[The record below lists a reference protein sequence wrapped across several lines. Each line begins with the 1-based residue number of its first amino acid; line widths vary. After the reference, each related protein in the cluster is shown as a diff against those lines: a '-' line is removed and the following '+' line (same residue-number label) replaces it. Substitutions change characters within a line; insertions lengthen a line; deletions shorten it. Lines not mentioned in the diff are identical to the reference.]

1 LIRKVPRC
9 GQEKTMPSFATAL
22 SGLESNNTALN
33 TIANNLANMNTI
45 GYKEQTDQFST
56 LFYQQLN
63 GGVNGGV
70 QVGVGTQVAMTETD
84 FSNGSPTPTTG
95 QPTNMALQGN
105 GFFVIDDHGQQELTR
120 AGDFVLSKDGAL
132 QTTTGASVMG
142 YPAAN
147 GSISVAA
154 GVQRIVIP
162 LGQTLAA
169 KQTGSMNIQANL
181 DASAAVGAGTS
192 VPAPITLYDSL
203 GGAHQ
208 ATVTFTKTGTNTWDY
223 NIALPA
229 GEAASST
236 GTTGTL
242 TFDTSGN
249 LTGPGP
255 TGTIG
260 GISFTGLSDGAS
272 NMNFSWNL
280 SGTGSAITQTASA
293 SNVASATQDGYTS
306 GSYQG
311 FSVDG
316 NGIVQAS
323 FSNGQKEVVGQVAV
337 ATVANQQGLQATNN
351 TAYLAT
357 LASGSAVIGTAGN
370 AGRGTIEGAAL
381 ESSNVDVSTEFSA
394 LIVAQ
399 RAFEANSKSVT
410 TFDQA
415 TQEAINM
422 IH

>member
-1 LIRKVPRC
+1 
-9 GQEKTMPSFATAL
+9 MPSFATAL

-33 TIANNLANMNTI
+33 TIANNLANMNTV
-45 GYKEQTDQFST
+45 GYKAQTDQFST

-70 QVGVGTQVAMTETD
+70 QVGVGTQIATTETD
-84 FSNGSPTPTTG
+84 FSNGGPTSTG
-95 QPTNMALQGN
+95 QSTDMALQGN

-120 AGDFVLSKDGAL
+120 SGDFVLNQNGAL
-132 QTTTGASVMG
+132 ETTSGASVMG

-147 GSISVAA
+147 GSISVGS
-154 GVQRIVIP
+154 GVQPIVLP

-169 KQTGSMNIQANL
+169 KQTGTMNIQANL
-181 DASAAVGAGTS
+181 DASAAVGTS
-192 VPAPITLYDSL
+192 VPAPITLYDAL
-203 GGAHQ
+203 GAKHQ
-208 ATVTFTKTGTNTWDY
+208 ATVTFTKTAANTWSY
-223 NIALPA
+223 NVALPA
-229 GEAASST
+229 GEAGGSA
-236 GTTGTL
+236 GTAGTL
-242 TFDTSGN
+242 TFDGSGN
-249 LTGPGP
+249 LTSP
-255 TGTIG
+255 TGTVG

-272 NMNFSWNL
+272 NMTFSWNL
-280 SGTGSAITQTASA
+280 GGGAGGSLITQTAST
-293 SNVASATQDGYTS
+293 SNVASATQDGFAS
-306 GSYQG
+306 GTYQD

-316 NGIVQAS
+316 NGVVQAN
-323 FSNGQKEVVGQVAV
+323 FSNGQKQTVGQVAIG
-337 ATVANQQGLQATNN
+337 TVSNLQGLQATNN

-357 LASGSAVIGTAGN
+357 LASGPVVIGTAGT
-370 AGRGTIEGAAL
+370 AGRGTIEGGAL

-415 TQEAINM
+415 TQAAINM

>member
-1 LIRKVPRC
+1 
-9 GQEKTMPSFATAL
+9 MPSFATAL

-45 GYKEQTDQFST
+45 GYKDQTDQFST

-70 QVGVGTQVAMTETD
+70 QVGVGTQVATTETD
-84 FSNGSPTPTTG
+84 FSDGGPSSTG
-95 QPTNMALQGN
+95 QSTDMALQGT

-120 AGDFVLSKDGAL
+120 AGDFVLNKNGAL
-132 QTTTGASVMG
+132 QTISGASVMG
-142 YPAAN
+142 SSASN
-147 GSISVAA
+147 GSIAVGT
-154 GVQRIVIP
+154 GVQPIVIP

-181 DASAAVGAGTS
+181 DASAAVGATE
-192 VPAPITLYDSL
+192 PAPITLYDSL
-203 GGAHQ
+203 GAAHQ
-208 ATVTFTKTGTNTWDY
+208 ATVTFTKTAANTWSY

-229 GEAASST
+229 GEAT
-236 GTTGTL
+236 GSAGTAGTL
-242 TFDTSGN
+242 TFDGSGN
-249 LTGPGP
+249 LTSP
-255 TGTIG
+255 TGTIS

-272 NMNFSWNL
+272 NMSFGWNL
-280 SGTGSAITQTASA
+280 NGAAGSSITQTASS
-293 SNVASATQDGYTS
+293 SNVASATQDGYAS
-306 GSYQG
+306 GSYQD

-316 NGIVQAS
+316 NGIVEAS
-323 FSNGQKEVVGQVAV
+323 FSNGQKEMIGQVAV
-337 ATVANQQGLQATNN
+337 ATVANQQGLRATNN

-357 LASGSAVIGTAGN
+357 LASGPAVIGTAGS
-370 AGRGTIEGAAL
+370 AGRGTIEGGAL

>member
-1 LIRKVPRC
+1 
-9 GQEKTMPSFATAL
+9 MPSFATAL

-33 TIANNLANMNTI
+33 TIANNLANMNTV
-45 GYKEQTDQFST
+45 GYKSQTDQFST

-63 GGVNGGV
+63 SGANGSV
-70 QVGVGTQVAMTETD
+70 QVGVGTQIATTETN
-84 FSNGSPTPTTG
+84 FSNGGPTSTG
-95 QPTNMALQGN
+95 QATDMAVQGN

-120 AGDFVLSKDGAL
+120 AGNFVLNQTGAL
-132 QTTTGASVMG
+132 QTTSGASVLG
-142 YPAAN
+142 YPAAG
-147 GSISVAA
+147 GSISLGS
-154 GVQRIVIP
+154 GVQPIVLP

-169 KQTGSMNIQANL
+169 KQTGTMNIQANL
-181 DASAAVGAGTS
+181 DASAALGTS

-203 GGAHQ
+203 GTAHH
-208 ATVTFTKTGTNTWDY
+208 ATVTFTKTAANTWSY

-229 GEAASST
+229 GEAGGSA
-236 GTTGTL
+236 GTAGTL
-242 TFDTSGN
+242 TFDGSGN
-249 LTGPGP
+249 LTSP
-255 TGTIG
+255 TGTVS

-280 SGTGSAITQTASA
+280 SGGTGSQLTQTASS
-293 SNVASATQDGYTS
+293 SNVASATQDGYPS
-306 GSYQG
+306 GAYQD

-316 NGIVQAS
+316 NGVVEANY
-323 FSNGQKEVVGQVAV
+323 SNGQKQIVGQVAIG
-337 ATVANQQGLQATNN
+337 TVSNLQGLQATNN

-357 LASGSAVIGTAGN
+357 LASGPLVIGAAGT
-370 AGRGTIEGAAL
+370 AGRGTIEGGAL

-415 TQEAINM
+415 TQAAINM

>member
-1 LIRKVPRC
+1 LPLC
-9 GQEKTMPSFATAL
+9 GQEEIMPSFATAL
-22 SGLESNNTALN
+22 TGLESNNTALN
-33 TIANNLANMNTI
+33 TIANNLANMNTV
-45 GYKEQTDQFST
+45 GYKDQTDQFST

-70 QVGVGTQVAMTETD
+70 QVGVGTQVATTETD
-84 FSNGSPTPTTG
+84 FSNGSPTPSTG
-95 QPTNMALQGN
+95 KSTDMALQGN
-105 GFFVIDDHGQQELTR
+105 GFFVINDNGQQELTR
-120 AGDFVLSKDGAL
+120 AGDFVLSNSGAL
-132 QTTTGASVMG
+132 QTTSGASVMG
-142 YPAAN
+142 YPAVN
-147 GSISVAA
+147 GTLSLGS
-154 GVQRIVIP
+154 GVQPIILP

-181 DASAAVGAGTS
+181 DASAAVGTS
-192 VPAPITLYDSL
+192 VPAPVTLYDSL
-203 GGAHQ
+203 GAAHQ
-208 ATVTFTKTGTNTWDY
+208 ATVTFTKTAANNWSY
-223 NIALPA
+223 SAALPS
-229 GEAASST
+229 GEATGSA

-242 TFDTSGN
+242 TFDGSGN
-249 LTGPGP
+249 LTSP
-255 TGTIG
+255 TGSIS

-280 SGTGSAITQTASA
+280 SGAAGSSITQTASS
-293 SNVASATQDGYTS
+293 SNVASATQDGYAS
-306 GSYQG
+306 GSYQS

-316 NGIVQAS
+316 NGVVDAS
-323 FSNGQKEVVGQVAV
+323 FSNGQKQVIGQVAV

-357 LASGSAVIGTAGN
+357 LASGSAVIGTAGS
-370 AGRGTIEGAAL
+370 AGRGTIQGQAL

-399 RAFEANSKSVT
+399 RAFEANSKTVT

>member
-1 LIRKVPRC
+1 
-9 GQEKTMPSFATAL
+9 MPSFATAL

-33 TIANNLANMNTI
+33 TIANNLANMNTV
-45 GYKEQTDQFST
+45 GYKDQTDQFST

-63 GGVNGGV
+63 GGPNGGV
-70 QVGVGTQVAMTETD
+70 QVGVGTQVASTETD
-84 FSNGSPTPTTG
+84 FSDGGPTSTG
-95 QPTNMALQGN
+95 QSTDMALQGN
-105 GFFVIDDHGQQELTR
+105 GFFVIDDGGQQELTR
-120 AGDFVLSKDGAL
+120 AGDFVLSQSGAL
-132 QTTTGASVMG
+132 QTTSGASVMG
-142 YPAAN
+142 YPASN
-147 GSISVAA
+147 GSVTLGS
-154 GVQRIVIP
+154 GVQPIVLP

-169 KQTGSMNIQANL
+169 KQTGTMNIQANL
-181 DASAAVGAGTS
+181 DASSAVDTS

-208 ATVTFTKTGTNTWDY
+208 ATVTFTKTGTNTWSY

-242 TFDTSGN
+242 TFDGNGN
-249 LTGPGP
+249 LTSP
-255 TGTIG
+255 TGSIG
-260 GISFTGLSDGAS
+260 GISFSGLSDGAS
-272 NMNFSWNL
+272 NMSFSWNL
-280 SGTGSAITQTASA
+280 TGTSGAVTQTATA

-306 GSYQG
+306 GSYQD

-316 NGIVQAS
+316 NGVVEAS
-323 FSNGQKEVVGQVAV
+323 FSNGQKDVVGQVAV
-337 ATVANQQGLQATNN
+337 ATVANEQGLQATNN

-370 AGRGTIEGAAL
+370 AGRGTIEGGAL

>member
-1 LIRKVPRC
+1 
-9 GQEKTMPSFATAL
+9 MPSFATAL
-22 SGLESNNTALN
+22 TGLESNNTALN
-33 TIANNLANMNTI
+33 TIANNLANMSTV
-45 GYKEQTDQFST
+45 GYKDQTDQFST

-70 QVGVGTQVAMTETD
+70 QVGVGTQVSTTETD
-84 FSNGSPTPTTG
+84 FSNGSPTPTAQSTD
-95 QPTNMALQGN
+95 MALQGN
-105 GFFVIDDHGQQELTR
+105 GFFVVNDNGQQELTR
-120 AGDFVLSKDGAL
+120 AGDFVLSQNGAL
-132 QTTTGASVMG
+132 QTTSGASVMG

-147 GSISVAA
+147 GSIVVGS
-154 GVQRIVIP
+154 GVQPIVLP

-181 DASAAVGAGTS
+181 DASAAILTS
-192 VPAPITLYDSL
+192 VPAPVTLYDSL
-203 GGAHQ
+203 GAAHQ
-208 ATVTFTKTGTNTWDY
+208 ATVTFTKTAVNTAPPSPSATWSY
-223 NIALPA
+223 SIALPA
-229 GEAASST
+229 GEATGSA

-242 TFDTSGN
+242 TFDGSGN
-249 LTGPGP
+249 LTNP
-255 TGTIG
+255 TGTIS

-272 NMNFSWNL
+272 DMSFSWNL
-280 SGTGSAITQTASA
+280 NGAAGSSITQTASS
-293 SNVASATQDGYTS
+293 SNVAGATQDGYAS

-316 NGIVQAS
+316 NGIVDAS
-323 FSNGQKEVVGQVAV
+323 FSNGQKQVIGQVAV

-357 LASGSAVIGTAGN
+357 LASGSAVIGTAGS
-370 AGRGTIEGAAL
+370 AGRGTIEGQAL

>member
-1 LIRKVPRC
+1 
-9 GQEKTMPSFATAL
+9 MPSFATAL

-33 TIANNLANMNTI
+33 TIANNLANMNTV
-45 GYKEQTDQFST
+45 GYKDQTDEFST

-63 GGVNGGV
+63 TGVNGGV
-70 QVGVGTQVAMTETD
+70 QVGVGTQVSTTETD
-84 FSNGSPTPTTG
+84 FSNGSPTATT
-95 QPTNMALQGN
+95 QSTDMALQGN
-105 GFFVIDDHGQQELTR
+105 GFFVVNDNGQQELTR
-120 AGDFVLSKDGAL
+120 AGDFVLSQSGAL
-132 QTTTGASVMG
+132 QTTSGAAVMG

-147 GSISVAA
+147 GSISLGS
-154 GVQRIVIP
+154 GVQPIILP

-169 KQTGSMNIQANL
+169 KQTGTMNIQANL
-181 DASAAVGAGTS
+181 DASAAVGTTE
-192 VPAPITLYDSL
+192 PAPITLYDSL

-208 ATVTFTKTGTNTWDY
+208 ATVTFTKTGTNQWNY
-223 NIALPA
+223 SIALPA
-229 GEAASST
+229 GDAT
-236 GTTGTL
+236 GGTATTGTL
-242 TFDTSGN
+242 NFDGN
-249 LTGPGP
+249 GNVTPPTANIGPI
-255 TGTIG
+255 T
-260 GISFTGLSDGAS
+260 FTGLTDGAS
-272 NMNFSWNL
+272 DMSLSWNL
-280 SGTGSAITQTASA
+280 SGTNAAITQTATT

-316 NGIVQAS
+316 NGVVQAN
-323 FSNGQKEVVGQVAV
+323 FSNGQNELVGQVAV

-357 LASGSAVIGTAGN
+357 LASGSAVIGTAGT
-370 AGRGTIEGAAL
+370 AGRGIIQGQAL

>member
-1 LIRKVPRC
+1 
-9 GQEKTMPSFATAL
+9 MPSFATAL

-45 GYKEQTDQFST
+45 GYKDQTDQFST

-120 AGDFVLSKDGAL
+120 AGDFVLSNNGAL
-132 QTTTGASVMG
+132 QTTSGASVMG
-142 YPAAN
+142 YPATN

-154 GVQRIVIP
+154 GVQPIVIP

-242 TFDTSGN
+242 TFDGNGN
-249 LTGPGP
+249 LTSP
-255 TGTIG
+255 TGTVG
-260 GISFTGLSDGAS
+260 GIAFTGLSDGAS
-272 NMNFSWNL
+272 NMSFSWNL

-311 FSVDG
+311 FNVDG
-316 NGIVQAS
+316 NGIVEAS

-370 AGRGTIEGAAL
+370 AGRGIIEGGAL

>member
-1 LIRKVPRC
+1 
-9 GQEKTMPSFATAL
+9 MPSFATAL

-33 TIANNLANMNTI
+33 TIANNLANMNTV
-45 GYKEQTDQFST
+45 GYKDQTDQFST

-70 QVGVGTQVAMTETD
+70 QVGVGTQVATTETD
-84 FSNGSPTPTTG
+84 FSDGGPSSTG
-95 QPTNMALQGN
+95 QSTDMALQGN
-105 GFFVIDDHGQQELTR
+105 GFFVIDDNGQQELTR
-120 AGDFVLSKDGAL
+120 AGDFVLSKDGSL
-132 QTTTGASVMG
+132 QTTSGASVMG

-147 GSISVAA
+147 GSISAGS
-154 GVQRIVIP
+154 GVQPIVIP

-181 DASAAVGAGTS
+181 DASAAVGTS
-192 VPAPITLYDSL
+192 VPAPVTLYDSL
-203 GGAHQ
+203 GAAHQ
-208 ATVTFTKTGTNTWDY
+208 ATVTFTKTAANTWSY

-229 GEAASST
+229 GEATGSA

-242 TFDTSGN
+242 TFDGSGN
-249 LTGPGP
+249 LTSP

-272 NMNFSWNL
+272 NMSFSWNL
-280 SGTGSAITQTASA
+280 NGAAGSSLTQTASS
-293 SNVASATQDGYTS
+293 SNVASATQDGYAS
-306 GSYQG
+306 GSYQD

-316 NGIVQAS
+316 NGIVEAS
-323 FSNGQKEVVGQVAV
+323 FSNGQKETIGQVAV

-357 LASGSAVIGTAGN
+357 LASGPAVIGTAGN
-370 AGRGTIEGAAL
+370 AGRGTIEGGAL

>member
-1 LIRKVPRC
+1 
-9 GQEKTMPSFATAL
+9 MPSFATAL

-33 TIANNLANMNTI
+33 TIANNLANMNTV
-45 GYKEQTDQFST
+45 GYKDQTDQFST

-63 GGVNGGV
+63 SGVNGGV
-70 QVGVGTQVAMTETD
+70 QVGVGTQVSTTETN
-84 FSNGSPTPTTG
+84 FSDGGPTSTG
-95 QPTNMALQGN
+95 QSTDMALQGN
-105 GFFVIDDHGQQELTR
+105 GFFVINDNGQQELTR
-120 AGDFVLSKDGAL
+120 AGDFVLSQTGAL

-142 YPAAN
+142 YPASN
-147 GSISVAA
+147 GSIAVGS
-154 GVQRIVIP
+154 GVQPIVLP

-169 KQTGSMNIQANL
+169 KPTGSMNIQVNL
-181 DASAAVGAGTS
+181 DASAAIGSPSS
-192 VPAPITLYDSL
+192 VTAPVTLYDSL
-203 GGAHQ
+203 GAAHQ
-208 ATVTFTKTGTNTWDY
+208 ATVTFTKTAVNTTPPSATWSY

-229 GEAASST
+229 GEATGST

-242 TFDTSGN
+242 TFDGSGN
-249 LTGPGP
+249 LTNP
-255 TGTIG
+255 TGTIS

-272 NMNFSWNL
+272 DMSFGWNL
-280 SGTGSAITQTASA
+280 SGAAGASITQTASS
-293 SNVASATQDGYTS
+293 SNVAGATSDGYAS
-306 GSYQG
+306 GTYQG

-316 NGIVQAS
+316 NGIVEAS
-323 FSNGQKEVVGQVAV
+323 FSNGQKEMIGQVAV

-370 AGRGTIEGAAL
+370 AGRGTIEGGAI

>member
-1 LIRKVPRC
+1 
-9 GQEKTMPSFATAL
+9 MPSFATAL

-147 GSISVAA
+147 GSISVAG
-154 GVQRIVIP
+154 GVQPIVIP

-181 DASAAVGAGTS
+181 DASAAVGTS
-192 VPAPITLYDSL
+192 VPAPVTLYDSL

-208 ATVTFTKTGTNTWDY
+208 ATVTFTKTGINTWDY
-223 NIALPA
+223 NVALPA

-242 TFDTSGN
+242 TFDGNGN
-249 LTGPGP
+249 LTSP
-255 TGTIG
+255 TGTVS
-260 GISFTGLSDGAS
+260 GIAFSGLSDGAS

>member
-1 LIRKVPRC
+1 
-9 GQEKTMPSFATAL
+9 MPSFATAL

-45 GYKEQTDQFST
+45 GYKDQTDQFST

-120 AGDFVLSKDGAL
+120 AGDFVLNQNGAL
-132 QTTTGASVMG
+132 QTTSGASVMG
-142 YPAAN
+142 YPGTN
-147 GSISVAA
+147 GSISVAG
-154 GVQRIVIP
+154 GVQPIIVP

-181 DASAAVGAGTS
+181 DASAAVGTS
-192 VPAPITLYDSL
+192 VPAPVTLYDSL
-203 GGAHQ
+203 GAAHQ
-208 ATVTFTKTGTNTWDY
+208 ATVTFTKTAANTWSY
-223 NIALPA
+223 NVALPA
-229 GEAASST
+229 GEATGSAS
-236 GTTGTL
+236 TTGTL
-242 TFDTSGN
+242 TFDSSGN
-249 LTGPGP
+249 LTSP
-255 TGTIG
+255 TGTIS

-272 NMNFSWNL
+272 NMSFGWNL
-280 SGTGSAITQTASA
+280 NGAAGSSITQTASS
-293 SNVASATQDGYTS
+293 SNVAGATQDGYAS
-306 GSYQG
+306 GSYQD

-316 NGIVQAS
+316 NGIVEAS
-323 FSNGQKEVVGQVAV
+323 FSNGQKEIIGQVAV
-337 ATVANQQGLQATNN
+337 ATVSNQQGLQATNN

-357 LASGSAVIGTAGN
+357 LASGPAVIGTAGN

>member
-1 LIRKVPRC
+1 LPLC
-9 GQEKTMPSFATAL
+9 GQEEIMPSFATAL
-22 SGLESNNTALN
+22 TGLESNNTALN
-33 TIANNLANMNTI
+33 TIANNLANMNTV
-45 GYKEQTDQFST
+45 GYKDQTDQFST

-70 QVGVGTQVAMTETD
+70 QVGVGTQVATTETN
-84 FSNGSPTPTTG
+84 FSDGGPTSTG
-95 QPTNMALQGN
+95 QATDMALQGN
-105 GFFVIDDHGQQELTR
+105 GFFVINDNGQQELTR
-120 AGDFVLSKDGAL
+120 AGDFVLSKNGAL
-132 QTTTGASVMG
+132 QTTSGASVMG
-142 YPAAN
+142 YPAVN
-147 GSISVAA
+147 GSISLGS
-154 GVQRIVIP
+154 GVQPIILP

-181 DASAAVGAGTS
+181 DASAAVGTS

-203 GGAHQ
+203 GAAHQ
-208 ATVTFTKTGTNTWDY
+208 ATVTFTKTAANTWSY
-223 NIALPA
+223 SAALPS
-229 GEAASST
+229 GEAAGGA
-236 GTTGTL
+236 GTMGTL
-242 TFDTSGN
+242 TLDGSGN
-249 LTGPGP
+249 LTSP
-255 TGTIG
+255 TGSIS
-260 GISFTGLSDGAS
+260 GISFTGLNDGAS

-280 SGTGSAITQTASA
+280 SGAAGSSITQTASS
-293 SNVASATQDGYTS
+293 SNVASATQDGYAS
-306 GSYQG
+306 GSYQS

-316 NGIVQAS
+316 NGIVDAS
-323 FSNGQKEVVGQVAV
+323 FSNGQKQIIGQIAV

-370 AGRGTIEGAAL
+370 AGRGTIEGGAL

-399 RAFEANSKSVT
+399 RAFEANSKTVT

>member
-1 LIRKVPRC
+1 
-9 GQEKTMPSFATAL
+9 MPSFATAL

-45 GYKEQTDQFST
+45 GYKDQTDQFST

-70 QVGVGTQVAMTETD
+70 QVGVGTQVATTETD
-84 FSNGSPTPTTG
+84 FSDGAPTSTG
-95 QPTNMALQGN
+95 QSTDMALQGN
-105 GFFVIDDHGQQELTR
+105 GFFVIDDSGQQELTR
-120 AGDFVLSKDGAL
+120 AGDFVLNQSGAL
-132 QTTTGASVMG
+132 QTTSGASVMG
-142 YPAAN
+142 YPASN
-147 GSISVAA
+147 GKVNLGS
-154 GVQRIVIP
+154 GVQPIVLP
-162 LGQTLAA
+162 LGQTMAA

-181 DASAAVGAGTS
+181 DASAGVGTP
-192 VPAPITLYDSL
+192 VTAPVTLYDSL
-203 GGAHQ
+203 GDAHQ
-208 ATVTFTKTGTNTWDY
+208 GTVTFTKTNTNTWSY

-229 GEAASST
+229 GDAASSA
-236 GTTGTL
+236 GATGTL
-242 TFDTSGN
+242 TFDGNGN
-249 LTGPGP
+249 LTSPI
-255 TGTIG
+255 GTVS

-272 NMNFSWNL
+272 DMNFSWNL
-280 SGTGSAITQTASA
+280 GGTGTGSAVTQTASA

-316 NGIVQAS
+316 NGIVNAS
-323 FSNGQKEVVGQVAV
+323 FSNGQAEVVGQVAV
-337 ATVANQQGLQATNN
+337 ASVANQQGLQATNN

-357 LASGSAVIGTAGN
+357 LASGAAVIGTAGN
-370 AGRGTIEGAAL
+370 AGRGTIEGEAL

-399 RAFEANSKSVT
+399 RAFDANSKSVT
-410 TFDQA
+410 TFDQT
-415 TQEAINM
+415 TQEASNM

>member
-1 LIRKVPRC
+1 
-9 GQEKTMPSFATAL
+9 MPSFATAL

-33 TIANNLANMNTI
+33 TIANNLANMNTV
-45 GYKEQTDQFST
+45 GYKAQTDQFST

-70 QVGVGTQVAMTETD
+70 QVGVGTQIATTETD
-84 FSNGSPTPTTG
+84 FSNGGPTSTG
-95 QPTNMALQGN
+95 QATDMALQGN
-105 GFFVIDDHGQQELTR
+105 GFFVINDHGQQELTR
-120 AGDFVLSKDGAL
+120 AGDFVLNQNGAL
-132 QTTTGASVMG
+132 QTTSGASVMG
-142 YPAAN
+142 YPAVN
-147 GSISVAA
+147 GIISAGS
-154 GVQRIVIP
+154 GVQPIVLP

-169 KQTGSMNIQANL
+169 KQTGTMNIQANL
-181 DASAAVGAGTS
+181 DASAAVGTS

-203 GGAHQ
+203 GATHQ
-208 ATVTFTKTGTNTWDY
+208 ATVTFTKTAANTWSY

-229 GEAASST
+229 GEAT
-236 GTTGTL
+236 GGTGSTGTL
-242 TFDTSGN
+242 TFDGSGN
-249 LTGPGP
+249 LTSP

-280 SGTGSAITQTASA
+280 SGGGTGSLITQTASS
-293 SNVASATQDGYTS
+293 SNVASATQDGYAS
-306 GSYQG
+306 GTYQN

-316 NGIVQAS
+316 NGIVQAN
-323 FSNGQKEVVGQVAV
+323 FSNGQKQVVGQVAIG
-337 ATVANQQGLQATNN
+337 TVSNLQGLQATNN

-357 LASGSAVIGTAGN
+357 LASGPIVIGSAGTG
-370 AGRGTIEGAAL
+370 GRGTIEGEAL

-415 TQEAINM
+415 TQAAINM

>member
-1 LIRKVPRC
+1 
-9 GQEKTMPSFATAL
+9 MPSFATAL

-33 TIANNLANMNTI
+33 TIANNLANMNTV
-45 GYKEQTDQFST
+45 GYKDQTDQFST

-63 GGVNGGV
+63 TGVNGGV
-70 QVGVGTQVAMTETD
+70 QVGVGTQVATTETN
-84 FSNGSPTPTTG
+84 FSNGSPTATT
-95 QPTNMALQGN
+95 QSTDMAVQGN
-105 GFFVIDDHGQQELTR
+105 GFFVVNDNGQQELTR
-120 AGDFVLSKDGAL
+120 AGDFVLSQSGAL
-132 QTTTGASVMG
+132 QTTSGASVMG
-142 YPAAN
+142 YPAAG
-147 GSISVAA
+147 GSISLGS
-154 GVQRIVIP
+154 GVQPIILP

-169 KQTGSMNIQANL
+169 KQTGTMNIQANL
-181 DASAAVGAGTS
+181 DASAALNTV

-208 ATVTFTKTGTNTWDY
+208 ATVTFTKTAINQWGY
-223 NIALPA
+223 SIALPA
-229 GEAASST
+229 GEAT
-236 GTTGTL
+236 GGTATTGTL
-242 TFDTSGN
+242 NFDGN
-249 LTGPGP
+249 GNVTPATASIGPI
-255 TGTIG
+255 T
-260 GISFTGLSDGAS
+260 FTGLTDGAS
-272 NMNFSWNL
+272 NMSFSWNL
-280 SGTGSAITQTASA
+280 SGTAGAITQTATA
-293 SNVASATQDGYTS
+293 SNEASAIQDGYTS

-316 NGIVQAS
+316 NGVVQAN
-323 FSNGQKEVVGQVAV
+323 FSNGQNELVGQVAV

-357 LASGSAVIGTAGN
+357 LASGSAVIGTAGT
-370 AGRGTIEGAAL
+370 AGRGTIEGKAL

>member
-1 LIRKVPRC
+1 
-9 GQEKTMPSFATAL
+9 MPSFATAL

-45 GYKEQTDQFST
+45 GYKDQTDQFST

-70 QVGVGTQVAMTETD
+70 QVGVGTQVATTETD
-84 FSNGSPTPTTG
+84 FSDGAPTSTG
-95 QPTNMALQGN
+95 QSTDMALQGN
-105 GFFVIDDHGQQELTR
+105 GFFVIDDSGQQELTR
-120 AGDFVLSKDGAL
+120 AGDFVLNQSGAL
-132 QTTTGASVMG
+132 QTTSGASVMG
-142 YPAAN
+142 YPASN
-147 GSISVAA
+147 GKVNLGS
-154 GVQRIVIP
+154 GVQPIVLP
-162 LGQTLAA
+162 LGQTMAA

-181 DASAAVGAGTS
+181 DASAGVGTP
-192 VPAPITLYDSL
+192 VTAPITLYDSL
-203 GGAHQ
+203 GDAHQ
-208 ATVTFTKTGTNTWDY
+208 ATVTFTKTNTNTWSY

-229 GEAASST
+229 GDAASSA

-242 TFDTSGN
+242 TFDGNGN
-249 LTGPGP
+249 LTSP
-255 TGTIG
+255 TGTVG

-272 NMNFSWNL
+272 DMNFSWNL
-280 SGTGSAITQTASA
+280 GGTGTGSAVTQTASA

-316 NGIVQAS
+316 NGIVNAS
-323 FSNGQKEVVGQVAV
+323 FSNGQAEVVGQVAV
-337 ATVANQQGLQATNN
+337 ASVANQQGLQATNN
-351 TAYLAT
+351 TAYVAT

-370 AGRGTIEGAAL
+370 AGRGTIEGEAL

-410 TFDQA
+410 TFDQT

>member
-1 LIRKVPRC
+1 
-9 GQEKTMPSFATAL
+9 MPSFATAL

-33 TIANNLANMNTI
+33 TIANNLANMNTV
-45 GYKEQTDQFST
+45 GYKDQTDQFST

-70 QVGVGTQVAMTETD
+70 QVGVGTQVAVTETD
-84 FSNGSPTPTTG
+84 FSNGSPAPTAG
-95 QPTNMALQGN
+95 QPTNMALQGD
-105 GFFVIDDHGQQELTR
+105 GFFVIDDNGQQELTR
-120 AGDFVLSKDGAL
+120 AGDFVQSQNGAL
-132 QTTTGASVMG
+132 QTTSGASVMG
-142 YPAAN
+142 YPAVN
-147 GSISVAA
+147 GSISLGS
-154 GVQRIVIP
+154 GVQPIVLP

-169 KQTGSMNIQANL
+169 KQTGTMNIQANL
-181 DASAAVGAGTS
+181 DASAAVGTS

-203 GGAHQ
+203 GAAHQ
-208 ATVTFTKTGTNTWDY
+208 ATVTFTKTAANTWDY
-223 NIALPA
+223 SVALPA
-229 GEAASST
+229 GEATGSA

-242 TFDTSGN
+242 TFDGSGN
-249 LTGPGP
+249 LTNP
-255 TGTIG
+255 TGTIS
-260 GISFTGLSDGAS
+260 GISFSGLSDGAS
-272 NMNFSWNL
+272 NMSFSWNL
-280 SGTGSAITQTASA
+280 SGVTGSPLTQTASS
-293 SNVASATQDGYTS
+293 SNVASATQDGYAS
-306 GSYQG
+306 GSYQT

-316 NGIVQAS
+316 NGVVEAS
-323 FSNGQKEVVGQVAV
+323 FSNGQKETVGQVAV

-357 LASGSAVIGTAGN
+357 LASGAAVIGTAGT

>member
-1 LIRKVPRC
+1 
-9 GQEKTMPSFATAL
+9 MPSFATAL

-33 TIANNLANMNTI
+33 TIANNLANMNTV
-45 GYKEQTDQFST
+45 GYKDQTDQFST

-70 QVGVGTQVAMTETD
+70 QVGVGTQVATTETD
-84 FSNGSPTPTTG
+84 FSDGAPTSTG
-95 QPTNMALQGN
+95 QSTDMALQGN
-105 GFFVIDDHGQQELTR
+105 GFFVINDNGQQELTR
-120 AGDFVLSKDGAL
+120 AGDFVLSQNGAL
-132 QTTTGASVMG
+132 QTTSGASVMG
-142 YPAAN
+142 YPASN
-147 GSISVAA
+147 GSISLGS
-154 GVQRIVIP
+154 GVQPIVLP

-181 DASAAVGAGTS
+181 DASVAVGTS
-192 VPAPITLYDSL
+192 VPAPVTLYDSL
-203 GGAHQ
+203 GAAHQ
-208 ATVTFTKTGTNTWDY
+208 ATVTFTKTAANTWSY

-229 GEAASST
+229 GEATGSA
-236 GTTGTL
+236 GTTGTM
-242 TFDTSGN
+242 TFDGSGN
-249 LTGPGP
+249 LTSP

-272 NMNFSWNL
+272 DMTFGWNL
-280 SGTGSAITQTASA
+280 SGAAGASVTQTASS
-293 SNVASATQDGYTS
+293 SNVAGATSDGYAS

-316 NGIVQAS
+316 NGIVEAS
-323 FSNGQKEVVGQVAV
+323 FSNGQKEMIGQVAV

-351 TAYLAT
+351 TAYLST
-357 LASGSAVIGTAGN
+357 LASGPAVIGTAGN

>member
-1 LIRKVPRC
+1 
-9 GQEKTMPSFATAL
+9 MPSFATAL

-45 GYKEQTDQFST
+45 GYKDQTDQFST

-120 AGDFVLSKDGAL
+120 AGDFVLNQNGAL
-132 QTTTGASVMG
+132 QTTSGSSVMG
-142 YPAAN
+142 YPATN
-147 GSISVAA
+147 GSISVAG
-154 GVQRIVIP
+154 GVQPIIVP

-181 DASAAVGAGTS
+181 DASAAVGTS
-192 VPAPITLYDSL
+192 VPAPVTLYDSL
-203 GGAHQ
+203 GAAHQ
-208 ATVTFTKTGTNTWDY
+208 ATVTFTKTAANTWSY
-223 NIALPA
+223 NVALPA
-229 GEAASST
+229 GEATGSAS
-236 GTTGTL
+236 TTGTL
-242 TFDTSGN
+242 TFDSSGN
-249 LTGPGP
+249 LTSP
-255 TGTIG
+255 TGTIS

-272 NMNFSWNL
+272 NMSFGWNL
-280 SGTGSAITQTASA
+280 NGAAGSSITQTASS
-293 SNVASATQDGYTS
+293 SNVAGATQDGYAS
-306 GSYQG
+306 GSYQD

-323 FSNGQKEVVGQVAV
+323 FSNGQKEIIGQVAV
-337 ATVANQQGLQATNN
+337 ATVSNQQGLQATNN

-357 LASGSAVIGTAGN
+357 LASGPAVIGTAGN

>member
-1 LIRKVPRC
+1 
-9 GQEKTMPSFATAL
+9 MPSFSTAL

-45 GYKEQTDQFST
+45 GYKDQTDQFST

-84 FSNGSPTPTTG
+84 FSNGGPTSTG
-95 QPTNMALQGN
+95 QSTDMALQGN
-105 GFFVIDDHGQQELTR
+105 GFFVIDDNGQQELTR
-120 AGDFVLSKDGAL
+120 AGDFVLSQSGAL
-132 QTTTGASVMG
+132 QTTSGASVMG
-142 YPAAN
+142 YPASN
-147 GSISVAA
+147 GSVTLGS
-154 GVQRIVIP
+154 GVQPIVIP

-181 DASAAVGAGTS
+181 DASAAVGPGTS
-192 VPAPITLYDSL
+192 VPAPVTLYDSL

-242 TFDTSGN
+242 TFDGNGN
-249 LTGPGP
+249 LTSP
-255 TGTIG
+255 TGTVG
-260 GISFTGLSDGAS
+260 GIAFTGLSDGAS
-272 NMNFSWNL
+272 NMSFSWNL
-280 SGTGSAITQTASA
+280 SGTASAITQTASA

-311 FSVDG
+311 FNVDG
-316 NGIVQAS
+316 NGIVEAS

-337 ATVANQQGLQATNN
+337 ASVANQQGLQATNN

-370 AGRGTIEGAAL
+370 AGRGTIEGGAL

>member
-1 LIRKVPRC
+1 
-9 GQEKTMPSFATAL
+9 MPSFSTAL
-22 SGLESNNTALN
+22 TGLESNNTALN
-33 TIANNLANMNTI
+33 TIANNLANMSTV
-45 GYKEQTDQFST
+45 GYKDQTDQFST

-63 GGVNGGV
+63 SGANGAV
-70 QVGVGTQVAMTETD
+70 QVGVGTQVAQTETD
-84 FSNGSPTPTTG
+84 FSDGGLTSTG
-95 QPTNMALQGN
+95 QSTDMALQGN
-105 GFFVIDDHGQQELTR
+105 GFFVIDDNGQQELTR
-120 AGDFVLSKDGAL
+120 AGDFVLSQSGAL
-132 QTTTGASVMG
+132 QTTSGASVMG
-142 YPAAN
+142 YPASN
-147 GSISVAA
+147 GSITLGS
-154 GVQRIVIP
+154 GVQPIVLP

-181 DASAAVGAGTS
+181 DASAAVGTS
-192 VPAPITLYDSL
+192 VPAPVTLYDSL

-208 ATVTFTKTGTNTWDY
+208 ATVTFTKTATNTWSY
-223 NIALPA
+223 NVALPA
-229 GEAASST
+229 GEATSSS
-236 GTTGTL
+236 GTSGTL
-242 TFDTSGN
+242 TFDGAGN
-249 LTGPGP
+249 LTSP
-255 TGTIG
+255 TGTVS

-272 NMNFSWNL
+272 NMSFSWNL
-280 SGTGSAITQTASA
+280 NGTGTGSAVTQTASS

-306 GSYQG
+306 GSYQN

-316 NGIVQAS
+316 DGVVEAS

-370 AGRGTIEGAAL
+370 AGRGTVEGGAL

>member
-1 LIRKVPRC
+1 
-9 GQEKTMPSFATAL
+9 MPSFATAL

-33 TIANNLANMNTI
+33 TIANNLANMNTV
-45 GYKEQTDQFST
+45 GYKDQTDQFST

-70 QVGVGTQVAMTETD
+70 QVGVGTQVATTETD
-84 FSNGSPTPTTG
+84 FSDGGPTSTG
-95 QPTNMALQGN
+95 QATDMALQGN
-105 GFFVIDDHGQQELTR
+105 GFFVIDDNGQQELTR
-120 AGDFVLSKDGAL
+120 AGDFVLSQSGAL
-132 QTTTGASVMG
+132 QTTSGASVMG
-142 YPAAN
+142 YPASN
-147 GSISVAA
+147 GSITLGS
-154 GVQRIVIP
+154 GVQPIVLP

-181 DASAAVGAGTS
+181 DASAAVGTN
-192 VPAPITLYDSL
+192 VPAPVTLYDSL

-208 ATVTFTKTGTNTWDY
+208 ATVTFTKTGTNTWSY
-223 NIALPA
+223 SVALPA
-229 GEAASST
+229 GEAASSA

-242 TFDTSGN
+242 TFDGNGN
-249 LTGPGP
+249 LTSP
-255 TGTIG
+255 TGTVG
-260 GISFTGLSDGAS
+260 GISFSGLSDGAS
-272 NMNFSWNL
+272 NMSFSWNL
-280 SGTGSAITQTASA
+280 GGAGTGGTVTQTATA

-306 GSYQG
+306 GSYKG

-316 NGIVQAS
+316 NGIVEAS
-323 FSNGQKEVVGQVAV
+323 FSNGQNEVVGQVAV
-337 ATVANQQGLQATNN
+337 ASVANQQGLQATNN
-351 TAYLAT
+351 TAYVAT

-370 AGRGTIEGAAL
+370 AGRGTIEGEAL

>member
-1 LIRKVPRC
+1 M
-9 GQEKTMPSFATAL
+9 MPSFATAL

-33 TIANNLANMNTI
+33 TIANNLANMNTV
-45 GYKEQTDQFST
+45 GYKDQTDQFST

-63 GGVNGGV
+63 AGVNGGV
-70 QVGVGTQVAMTETD
+70 QVGVGTQVATTETD
-84 FSNGSPTPTTG
+84 FSNGAPTSTG
-95 QPTNMALQGN
+95 QSTDMALQGN
-105 GFFVIDDHGQQELTR
+105 GFFVIDDNGQQELTR
-120 AGDFVLSKDGAL
+120 AGDFVLNQNGAL
-132 QTTTGASVMG
+132 QTSSGASVMG
-142 YPAAN
+142 YPASN
-147 GSISVAA
+147 GSISVGS
-154 GVQRIVIP
+154 GVQPIILP

-181 DASAAVGAGTS
+181 DASAAVGTS
-192 VPAPITLYDSL
+192 VPAPVTLYDSL
-203 GGAHQ
+203 GAAHQ
-208 ATVTFTKTGTNTWDY
+208 ATVTFTKTAANTWSY

-229 GEAASST
+229 GEATASA

-242 TFDTSGN
+242 TFDGAGN
-249 LTGPGP
+249 LTSP
-255 TGTIG
+255 TGTIP

-272 NMNFSWNL
+272 NMIFGWNL
-280 SGTGSAITQTASA
+280 NGAAGASITQTASS
-293 SNVASATQDGYTS
+293 SNVAGATSDGYAS
-306 GSYQG
+306 GTYQG

-316 NGIVQAS
+316 NGIIQAS
-323 FSNGQKEVVGQVAV
+323 FSNGQKETIGQVAV
-337 ATVANQQGLQATNN
+337 ATVSNQQGLQATDN

-357 LASGSAVIGTAGN
+357 RAAVIGTAGN
-370 AGRGTIEGAAL
+370 AGRGTIEGQAL